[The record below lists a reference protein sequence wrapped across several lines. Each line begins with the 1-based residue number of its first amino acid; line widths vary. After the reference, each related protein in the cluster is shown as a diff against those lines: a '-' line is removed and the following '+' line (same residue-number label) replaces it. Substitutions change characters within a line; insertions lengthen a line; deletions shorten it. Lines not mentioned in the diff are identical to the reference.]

1 MKELVFHIGTPKT
14 GSSAL
19 QVFLARNRQNFLDRK
34 VDYLPIGEISLG
46 AAGKISS
53 GNGAFLSRTVLPAGA
68 PARIA
73 DGERVVRECLE
84 AVQNSNA
91 DLGIISSE
99 LFVYA
104 EAQALSAIIAELRKM
119 GIVPRCFYFIRS
131 QVQCLASI
139 YMQQVKRHSC
149 TEQPMQY
156 IGRAYKNIH
165 FLRHHSFYREQCA
178 LFGASNVLCRTYDAA
193 IETKKGLFHAMLN
206 ALSVGADSL
215 DFAIEDVNTSMSTRE
230 LSIMLLLNRFHP
242 RMRFSDTVIENAAQF
257 GSAASG
263 QIHNFL
269 PRALVAEM
277 DQFFAK
283 ENAKIARQ
291 YFHREQLFSAAPLQG
306 EHQDVSVDSLSVA
319 DLIAFF
325 GGLLVRYDDR
335 LAALEARL
343 AKQSAAPPKSGAGAV
358 GQNRT

>member
-1 MKELVFHIGTPKT
+1 L
-14 GSSAL
+14 
-19 QVFLARNRQNFLDRK
+19 LDRK
-34 VDYLPIGEISLG
+34 VDYLPIGEIALG

-53 GNGAFLSRTVLPAGA
+53 GNGAFLSRSVLPAGA

-73 DGERVVRECLE
+73 EGERVVRECLE
-84 AVQNSNA
+84 AVQNSNV

-104 EAQALSAIIAELRKM
+104 EAQALSAFIAELRKM

-139 YMQQVKRHSC
+139 YMQQVKRHGC
-149 TEQPMQY
+149 TEQPVQY
-156 IGRAYKNIH
+156 IGRAYKNVH
-165 FLRHHSFYREQCA
+165 FLRHHSFYRAQCA

-206 ALSVGADSL
+206 ALSVGTDGF
-215 DFAIEDVNTSMSTRE
+215 DFVVEDVNTSMSTRE

-242 RMRFSDTVIENAAQF
+242 RMRFSDAVIENAAQF

-277 DQFFAK
+277 DQFFAQ

-291 YFHREQLFSAAPLQG
+291 YFHREELFSAAPLQG

-343 AKQSAAPPKSGAGAV
+343 AKQSAVPPKSGAGAV
-358 GQNRT
+358 GQNRS